1 MKIAKICRLGLI
13 AVWAAAS
20 GVVGNGASAEE
31 KSPIRGFSDP
41 AAAAQLKLEAD
52 FDAGLEAANLDK
64 WMKHLSARP
73 HHVGSPW
80 GKQNAEYI
88 AALFRSWG
96 YAVEIE
102 TYHVLF
108 PTPKLRLLELVAP
121 TRFTAALEEPAL
133 SADATS
139 GQKGEQLPSYNA
151 YAADGEV
158 TAEVVFVNQGIPA
171 DYEDLERL
179 GISVEGKLI
188 LARYGGSWRGI
199 KVKLAQEHGA
209 LGVILYSDPEDDG
222 YARGEVYPEG
232 PFRPPEGVQRG
243 AVMDLPLRPGDPLTP
258 YKGAT
263 ENAERLPLDRAET
276 LMKIPVLPISY
287 ADARPI
293 LEAIGGPVAPP
304 RWRGALP
311 LTYHV
316 GPGPAVVHLRLAFD
330 WDIKPAYNVI
340 ARLEGA
346 DLPDQW
352 VMRGNHH
359 DAWVNGAADP
369 ISGLVALLEEARMV
383 GQLARAGRRP
393 RRTILYA
400 AWDAEEPGLIGST
413 EWVEDHAS
421 ELRRKMVAYINTD
434 AHARGFLLAGGS
446 HTLEAMFQQIA
457 EAVAD
462 PLTGL
467 SLARRQRAWRL
478 LKGSEQE
485 KKEAEDSGL
494 YRLRALGSGS
504 DYSPFLQHLG
514 IASFHLGFGGEA
526 AGGSYH
532 SIYDSYD
539 HYSRFLDPGHV
550 YGVALAQVAGRVTL
564 RLANADLLPFEFTGL
579 GRTLGVYL
587 EELENLVEETR
598 QATENHNRNVAAGVF
613 EAFADPTKPFVEVA
627 PKDAVPEIDF
637 ALLEAALGQVRQ
649 AADKYAAAYER
660 LAAVGLALAPEA
672 RARID
677 QVLYTSERALSEPSG
692 LPRRPWFR
700 HHIYAPGFYTGYG
713 VKTLPGVRE
722 AIEKRYWSETELQ
735 ITKLAALL
743 ERLAVHITLAS
754 DMAETPPPAG
764 AGPK

>member
-1 MKIAKICRLGLI
+1 MEIVKICALGLI
-13 AVWAAAS
+13 AVWAF
-20 GVVGNGASAEE
+20 GNGVAAEE
-31 KSPIRGFSDP
+31 KGPIRGFAEP
-41 AAAAQLKLEAD
+41 AAQLALEAAY
-52 FDAGLEAANLDK
+52 DAGLEAANLDK

-73 HHVGSPW
+73 HHVGSAW
-80 GKQNAEYI
+80 GKANAEYI

-121 TRFTAALEEPAL
+121 TKFTAALEEPAL
-133 SADATS
+133 EEDTTS
-139 GQKGEQLPSYNA
+139 GQKDEQLPTFNA
-151 YAADGEV
+151 YAADGDV
-158 TAEVVFVNQGIPA
+158 TAEVVFVNQGIPE

-179 GISVEGKLI
+179 GINVEGKLI

-199 KVKLAQEHGA
+199 KAKLAQEHGA

-222 YARGEVYPEG
+222 YFKGEVYPKG
-232 PFRPPEGVQRG
+232 PFRRSDGVQRG

-263 ENAERLPLDRAET
+263 ENAERLPLDKAET
-276 LMKIPVLPISY
+276 LMKIPVLPISH
-287 ADARPI
+287 ADALPI
-293 LEAIGGPVAPP
+293 LKAIGGPVAPE

-311 LTYHV
+311 VTYHV
-316 GPGPAVVHLRLAFD
+316 GPGPAVVHLKLAFN

-383 GQLARAGRRP
+383 GKLAQAGQRP

-413 EWVEDHAS
+413 EWVEDHAL
-421 ELRRKMVAYINTD
+421 ELRQKLVAYINTD
-434 AHARGFLLAGGS
+434 ANARGFLLAGGS
-446 HTLEAMFQQIA
+446 HTLEAMFQEVA
-457 EAVAD
+457 EALAD
-462 PLTGL
+462 PLSGL
-467 SLARRQRAWRL
+467 SLAERQRAWRL
-478 LKGSEQE
+478 LEGSKQE
-485 KKEAEDSGL
+485 KKEAAHSGL

-539 HYSRFLDPGHV
+539 HYSRFLDPGHA
-550 YGVALAQVAGRVTL
+550 YGVALAQLAGRVTL
-564 RLANADLLPFEFTGL
+564 RLANADLLPFEFAGL
-579 GRTLGVYL
+579 ARVLEVYL
-587 EELENLVEETR
+587 EELEKLAEETR
-598 QATENHNRNVAAGVF
+598 EATEKHNKNVAEGVF
-613 EAFADPTKPFVEVA
+613 AAFADPTKPFIEVA
-627 PKDAVPEIDF
+627 PKVAVPEIDF
-637 ALLEAALGQVRQ
+637 GPLEAAIGKVRE
-649 AADKYAAAYER
+649 AADKYGAAYEH
-660 LAAVGLALAPEA
+660 LAAVGFALPPQA
-672 RARID
+672 RAQID
-677 QVLYTSERALSEPSG
+677 EVLYTSERALSAPTG

-735 ITKLAALL
+735 IVKLAAIL

-754 DMAETPPPAG
+754 QMLETPPAPPAG
-764 AGPK
+764 TEPE